1 MIPSAEETTLE
12 SADGTTLLGVTRLGS
27 GPPLVMVPGVMA
39 CRDKPQQPG
48 LAEALSSRWEVYTYD
63 RRGTGRSGT
72 AEPYRVEQ
80 EFEDLRSLLD
90 AAGPDA
96 LVYGFSSGATLALLA
111 ARAGVPMHRLVAVE
125 PPLAP
130 DDGGTLFAEA
140 EKRLGRDKA
149 AARRW
154 FDEHVTGIPAHILE
168 SFPPPTDQDL
178 ANTPTML
185 HELTFL
191 PGTSG
196 EMFAEVQVPTLV
208 VASDQTAPVLLE
220 SAKQIVEAMPRATLR
235 ILPGHW
241 HGVPQEALVE
251 QIREFDTGPDAEGW

>member
-1 MIPSAEETTLE
+1 MTTSADELTLE
-12 SADGTTLLGVTRLGS
+12 STDGTQLGVTRLGS
-27 GPPLVMVPGVMA
+27 GRPLVMVAGVMA

-48 LAEALSSRWEVYTYD
+48 LAEELSQHWTVYTYD
-63 RRGTGRSGT
+63 RRGTGRSGSCD
-72 AEPYRVEQ
+72 PYRVEQ
-80 EFEDLRSLLD
+80 EFEDLRSVLD

-111 ARAGVPMHRLVAVE
+111 ARGGVQIRSLVAVE

-130 DDGGTLFAEA
+130 EDDGKLIAEA
-140 EKRLGRDKA
+140 EERLGRDLV

-154 FDEHVTGIPAHILE
+154 FDEHVTGIPAHILAD
-168 SFPPPTDQDL
+168 FPPLTDQDL

-196 EMFAEVQVPTLV
+196 GMFADVQVPTLV
-208 VASDQTAPVLLE
+208 VASDQTAPVLLD
-220 SAKQIVEAMPRATLR
+220 SARQIAEAMPRVTLR

-241 HGVPQEALVE
+241 HGVPQDALVE
-251 QIREFDTGPDAEGW
+251 QIQGHD